1 MWCLVRVWRTA
12 LRYHVGMLSVAI
24 AVLLIVGIFLALS
37 FALSRETRE
46 VESARDTEY
55 VELDGSWVH
64 YRIAGAGPPVV
75 LVHGWLSSSRVW
87 EPLAKKLAQNFTVY
101 MLDLPGFGG
110 SDKPLSGYGLRPGSR
125 LLHAFC
131 AEFGITDAAVVG
143 HDIGGDM
150 AVKLAADYPD
160 AVRKLVLV
168 AAPAKEDHIDL
179 PTSLWLATAP
189 VVGPVFYVLGRSLQT
204 LRRWW
209 MRSFVS
215 NAGDLPRQA
224 VEDAGRSTPA
234 AVGQSLKAVRRE
246 LSRDRLVRQARR
258 VKAPLLV
265 VSGEEDQI
273 VDPDAARV
281 WAEIMPESE
290 ALSIEGCGHLPMAE
304 EPAAFEDRVLSYLE
318 GRSGALQNS
327 RNPEA
332 LSAPGTTGPSSEDRP
347 MVHRKRSGSYTKSS
361 GRGTEPDAG
370 AFADAPASG
379 EPAGNGNRSYPSYA
393 GRNRK
398 TRDFVPELPKDL
410 FQWPD
415 AQGSFRRKPGNDP
428 AAEPTGETG
437 GEDLLGEE
445 REGSG

>member
-1 MWCLVRVWRTA
+1 
-12 LRYHVGMLSVAI
+12 MLSVAI
-24 AVLLIVGIFLALS
+24 AVLLVVGTFLALS

-189 VVGPVFYVLGRSLQT
+189 VVGPVFYVLGRSLQA

-246 LSRDRLVRQARR
+246 LSRERLVRQARR

-290 ALSIEGCGHLPMAE
+290 S
-304 EPAAFEDRVLSYLE
+304 AFY
-318 GRSGALQNS
+318 
-327 RNPEA
+327 
-332 LSAPGTTGPSSEDRP
+332 
-347 MVHRKRSGSYTKSS
+347 
-361 GRGTEPDAG
+361 
-370 AFADAPASG
+370 
-379 EPAGNGNRSYPSYA
+379 
-393 GRNRK
+393 
-398 TRDFVPELPKDL
+398 
-410 FQWPD
+410 
-415 AQGSFRRKPGNDP
+415 
-428 AAEPTGETG
+428 
-437 GEDLLGEE
+437 
-445 REGSG
+445 